1 MIAWYPFNGN
11 ISNNGDENFDLES
24 STPNLNYSLGKIGN
38 SITFN
43 GNYLKAKKSPF
54 KNTTTYSICGWVY
67 LDNIEDTQTIICSR
81 NGIGFGLSIFVIGSK
96 LRFDA
101 SVDGNPSQWTTN
113 YIFEAKKWTHF
124 VVENDNGKLCYYIN
138 GEKQQQTKTITP
150 TTEYIGNY
158 MSIGASSGNETWIGN
173 GNFLKGMIN
182 DLRIY
187 DNILSQSEIQDIYH
201 TLITKYTFDTPT
213 ENPMISTAGT
223 ENISYLLNGEVNQC
237 STIGQIAYN
246 KNYFVDN
253 NYFTV
258 SFDLTIKDVISN
270 DSNSGYIS
278 LQEHTAI
285 NGAEK
290 WNTIMNTD
298 YEINKK
304 SNRFGNFLGDKEVLL
319 STNGTYHFVRTY
331 KLKNTS
337 IYSSVV
343 YVQVR
348 CDYLNGGTMFVSNF
362 KVNLGKKEILS
373 DGTEGILYDESGHG
387 YNCQLIGNSSTLYPL
402 LYSTESKIGEGCYQ
416 SVTKV
421 ENEDSFYRAFE
432 GLTQFYVV
440 PEISISFWLY
450 VPETDNNTEDNSIL
464 GCSADYSNYGI
475 WIRRN
480 GTALHVT
487 IYNVALENPIIL
499 TRGKWQYIVV
509 TAQKQGG
516 IKVYLDG
523 VLYSSKNNISGV
535 NWENAFLIIGDIRKN
550 RVLSFDGKID
560 DLRIYAT
567 ILDDNFIKKLFR
579 EREKIDKMN
588 NFYCNQITENVGFKI
603 PEEYQL
609 VEYLE
614 NTGNNYIDTGIFL
627 NDTKSIEIGLEFN
640 IDDIQ
645 NPDGAFFFGEKTDS
659 TGHYSGIGWGNSDF
673 AYRYGDTPYRL
684 NITPKSNLN
693 YKIKFKKNE
702 EKINGI
708 LKQNLSAQNIETE
721 LTNSIFLFGVN
732 YNGNISNNFQG
743 KVYYFKVFEENKL
756 INYFVPCYKIENKE
770 IGMYDILSNS
780 FISSLGDSNFILG
793 EEKNTIN
800 TDLDIKFLGNGMIVL
815 DNIQEGKEIKILK
828 NNNSLETNCFYEY

>member
-1 MIAWYPFNGN
+1 
-11 ISNNGDENFDLES
+11 
-24 STPNLNYSLGKIGN
+24 
-38 SITFN
+38 
-43 GNYLKAKKSPF
+43 
-54 KNTTTYSICGWVY
+54 
-67 LDNIEDTQTIICSR
+67 
-81 NGIGFGLSIFVIGSK
+81 
-96 LRFDA
+96 
-101 SVDGNPSQWTTN
+101 
-113 YIFEAKKWTHF
+113 
-124 VVENDNGKLCYYIN
+124 
-138 GEKQQQTKTITP
+138 
-150 TTEYIGNY
+150 
-158 MSIGASSGNETWIGN
+158 
-173 GNFLKGMIN
+173 
-182 DLRIY
+182 
-187 DNILSQSEIQDIYH
+187 
-201 TLITKYTFDTPT
+201 
-213 ENPMISTAGT
+213 
-223 ENISYLLNGEVNQC
+223 
-237 STIGQIAYN
+237 
-246 KNYFVDN
+246 
-253 NYFTV
+253 
-258 SFDLTIKDVISN
+258 
-270 DSNSGYIS
+270 
-278 LQEHTAI
+278 
-285 NGAEK
+285 
-290 WNTIMNTD
+290 
-298 YEINKK
+298 
-304 SNRFGNFLGDKEVLL
+304 
-319 STNGTYHFVRTY
+319 
-331 KLKNTS
+331 
-337 IYSSVV
+337 
-343 YVQVR
+343 
-348 CDYLNGGTMFVSNF
+348 MFVSNF

-509 TAQKQGG
+509 TAQKQGE

-535 NWENAFLIIGDIRKN
+535 NWKNAFLIIGDIRKN

-614 NTGNNYIDTGIFL
+614 NTENNYIDTGIFL

-673 AYRYGDTPYRL
+673 VYRYGDTPYRL

-708 LKQNLSAQNIETE
+708 LKQNLIAQNIETE

-743 KVYYFKVFEENKL
+743 KIYYFKVFEENKL